1 MSEPKLPE
9 DYRFGLVTAR
19 AIRAVGDMGP
29 EGDPYPDGPPV
40 KLAKAVTFTPADRW
54 RLVPGDPS
62 QRVIQEAIVADFD
75 ADGYLSLN
83 GQRGLWLYHGLWHV
97 RFTDELGWD
106 GIDIQVTADHTQD
119 HPLDLW
125 TAAGFVP
132 APSVTVT
139 TLLVPATVADGD
151 VLIREGDHVTGVP
164 QTRFTGPAGP
174 RGARGEPGPPGQPST
189 FTGAGKGR
197 PDMPDTLDAAGR
209 SWVASAPVGAVWCS
223 TDGAGVGAWQWQ
235 KLPSGWAVS
244 MGDTGVVNVTSHP
257 GFVSALTS
265 PDGTLQLSSNA
276 LITAR
281 RISSLVILNTTLK
294 HTKNVSSVTTAGM
307 PLGWR
312 PRIACSTPALTA
324 SSRAVCRLFLNA
336 GGNRSSMTGEAVDN
350 LEVHAVFDT
359 DDPWPTGLK

>member
-29 EGDPYPDGPPV
+29 EDDPYPDGPPV
-40 KLAKAVTFTPADRW
+40 KLDRAVTFTPADRW

-75 ADGYLSLN
+75 ADGYLSLH

-97 RFTDELGWD
+97 RFADELGWD

-125 TAAGFVP
+125 TAAGYVP

-164 QTRFTGPAGP
+164 QTRFIGPAGP
-174 RGARGEPGPPGQPST
+174 RGARGGTWATGSAVDIHRGGQGATGHARHPRRRRAQLGGICTGGCRVVLHRWRRGGGVAVAETAFRMERVDGRHWGGQQDQQPGVHLGT
-189 FTGAGKGR
+189 HV
-197 PDMPDTLDAAGR
+197 AGR
-209 SWVASAPVGAVWCS
+209 HPAAVLRCLDHGAAHRLAGDPQHHPEAHPERVVGHRRGDASGVASADCLFHAGAH
-223 TDGAGVGAWQWQ
+223 GVQQGRVPTFPQLWWQ
-235 KLPSGWAVS
+235 P
-244 MGDTGVVNVTSHP
+244 
-257 GFVSALTS
+257 
-265 PDGTLQLSSNA
+265 
-276 LITAR
+276 LI
-281 RISSLVILNTTLK
+281 
-294 HTKNVSSVTTAGM
+294 HD
-307 PLGWR
+307 W
-312 PRIACSTPALTA
+312 
-324 SSRAVCRLFLNA
+324 
-336 GGNRSSMTGEAVDN
+336 
-350 LEVHAVFDT
+350 
-359 DDPWPTGLK
+359 

>member
-1 MSEPKLPE
+1 MAEPKLPSE
-9 DYRFGLVTAR
+9 YKFGLVTAR

-29 EGDPYPDGPPV
+29 EDDPYPDGPPV
-40 KLAKAVTFTPADRW
+40 KLDRAVTFIPADWW

-62 QRVIQEAIVADFD
+62 QRVIQEAIVADLD

-97 RFTDELGWD
+97 RFAGELGWD
-106 GIDIQVTADHTQD
+106 GMDIQVTAEHTQD

-125 TAAGFVP
+125 KSVGYTP

-174 RGARGEPGPPGQPST
+174 RGARGEPGPPGQPSPYM
-189 FTGAGKGR
+189 GVGQGR

-235 KLPSGWAVS
+235 KLPSGWGAS
-244 MGDTGVVNVTSHP
+244 MGDTGVINQTNNP
-257 GFVSALTS
+257 EILSALTS
-265 PDGTLQLSSNA
+265 DDGAITINSSMPIA
-276 LITAR
+276 VR
-281 RISSLVILNTTLK
+281 RQGNLVQIDYAFDKKDPLDHVTISGFP
-294 HTKNVSSVTTAGM
+294 A
-307 PLGWR
+307 GWR
-312 PRIACSTPALTA
+312 PRISA
-324 SSRAVCRLFLNA
+324 SSFAVTPQNAISRMLLN
-336 GGNRSSMTGEAVDN
+336 GGSNRNAFSGPQATN
-350 LEVHAVFDT
+350 LVVHAVFFT
-359 DDPWPTGLK
+359 DDPWPTSLK

>member
-9 DYRFGLVTAR
+9 EYRFGLVTAR

-29 EGDPYPDGPPV
+29 EDDPYPDGPPV
-40 KLAKAVTFTPADRW
+40 KLDRAVTFTPADRW

-75 ADGYLSLN
+75 ADGFLSLH
-83 GQRGLWLYHGLWHV
+83 GQAGLWLYAGVWHV
-97 RFTDELGWD
+97 RFADELGWD
-106 GIDIQVTADHTQD
+106 GIDIQVTAEHTQD

-151 VLIREGDHVTGVP
+151 VLIREGNHVTGVP
-164 QTRFTGPAGP
+164 QSTFTGP
-174 RGARGEPGPPGQPST
+174 PGPPGRPST

-209 SWVASAPVGAVWCS
+209 QWAATAPDGATWCS

-235 KLPSGWAVS
+235 KLPSGWSVS
-244 MGDTGVVNVTSHP
+244 MGDTGVVNQTSHP

-265 PDGTLQLSSNA
+265 PDGTLQLEPG
-276 LITAR
+276 IPVTAR
-281 RISSLVILNTTLK
+281 RVGALVIVNARLR
-294 HTKNVSSVTTAGM
+294 HTQNVSSVTSTGWPA
-307 PLGWR
+307 GWR
-312 PRIACSTPALTA
+312 PRIAFSTPALTA
-324 SSRAVCRLFLNA
+324 SSRAVCRLFLNS
-336 GGNRSSMTGEAVDN
+336 GGNRSSMTGDVVDN
-350 LEVHAVFDT
+350 LEVHVVFDT

>member
-1 MSEPKLPE
+1 MSEPKLPSE
-9 DYRFGLVTAR
+9 YKFGLVTAR

-29 EGDPYPDGPPV
+29 EDDPYPDGPPV
-40 KLAKAVTFTPADRW
+40 KLDRAVTFTPADRW

-62 QRVIQEAIVADFD
+62 QRVIQEAITADFD
-75 ADGYLSLN
+75 ADGYLSLH

-97 RFTDELGWD
+97 RFADELGWD
-106 GIDIQVTADHTQD
+106 GIDIQVT
-119 HPLDLW
+119 
-125 TAAGFVP
+125 
-132 APSVTVT
+132 
-139 TLLVPATVADGD
+139 TLLVPASVADGD
-151 VLIREGDHVTGVP
+151 VLIKQGDHVTGVP

-189 FTGAGKGR
+189 FTGEGRGR

-244 MGDTGVVNVTSHP
+244 MGDTGVVNQTSSP
-257 GFVSALTS
+257 AFISALTS
-265 PDGTLQLSSNA
+265 PDGTLQLSSDA

-281 RISSLVILNTTLK
+281 RIGSLVILNTTLK
-294 HTKNVSSVTTAGM
+294 HTRNVSSVTAAGM

-324 SSRAVCRLFLNA
+324 SSRDVCRLFLNS
-336 GGNRSSMTGEAVDN
+336 GGNRSSMTGDVVDN

-359 DDPWPTGLK
+359 DDPWPTSLT